1 MKHLLKPFASL
12 LSVGCLLPALCAPC
26 FAAEWV
32 TMTTFSKISFRQS
45 YLEGKAGDFTEY
57 VYPRNGKKPSV
68 AISGNEVTVSIP
80 AIEDFPTVELH
91 GTIDNSKKLEQYFS
105 IWSDPI
111 EEFQF
116 FGPIRGSY
124 RIRDF
129 LSNDSHNTA
138 VLPWYRIKTSQ
149 IHRFFCSYP
158 NGQGEMGAFHIL
170 IRGKTDG
177 IASDNA
183 YLAIHLEE
191 SLGTTRTEVKPTLQ
205 VEPTKAE
212 TTPGEDK
219 GVDIKPEVFTN
230 PDGDKGVPL
239 DETVVFSVG
248 GALIGAGLAGL
259 SRNKKKKKK
268 KNGKEEKKA
277 VPTYKMYVSKGFGD
291 AIQRGAAPVKVYAR
305 IAQVV
310 EGKEYGCP
318 ELTAKIQASGSH
330 LTVKPIGI
338 ENGCLC
344 AEVSAAVD
352 EAAKE
357 ADVIFTLAG
366 AGGAFVRK
374 IIFRL
379 TGNPEIKFPA
389 LSEDGKNWLM
399 DAGLDTVDMIAGGRG
414 RDRLRFVFQ
423 DAATEPTDIHF
434 LDAEGFDI
442 TYEKD
447 ADKPFT
453 YYACIQNKTEPIP
466 KEAKVFANPVF
477 RTVTIEATFCG
488 KLKVR
493 GRFTINLFPMG
504 ITVFPIQSRMLS
516 GREIVQNGR
525 LEVVSHRVNDN
536 WNTGLEKEIRASAFY
551 LHFGAERA
559 DGTAV
564 PVEEV
569 RFSFAKKLKAEETRS
584 EGVASHYSYTVGSG
598 NEDKSHVFFLPETV
612 SPELVGT
619 HEMLLEVRA
628 SGGGKQETEMI
639 PLRIL
644 GLDPG
649 PPVEWYREHQLLL
662 DAITRYYPE
671 DLAPAKRRDV
681 EENFYSPEVCDVA
694 ELRTLRRTV
703 ILWSQTYWRQQ
714 ENLAQQEQDLY
725 LARKWTLNVWGAK
738 KLKWAGDVAFTILIC
753 YKLGPNYEAWLSPV
767 KDFAA
772 DAIGNLIADVNYGR
786 GEYRYLKN
794 FESKFFEALE
804 KYALAQIDGGEMTLS
819 YSADTRKVFLKA
831 GFIMTCFLVLD
842 VAKNYR
848 EMEPEERDFWKAFTK
863 AFSNLSLEAM
873 KKLFGVYLDKWL
885 NGPSMQK
892 FFRSKF
898 MQVINSKLKGATR
911 TNYTFADGKPL
922 KVFYQGKQI
931 LIQGT
936 ATGNVDGARNA
947 VVGLNLRI
955 AGGQTIHIPNIRA
968 DKGNAYLGYIEII
981 TQTLGKIF
989 EDSVK
994 FILEESVKN
1003 AEADALDD
1011 NPRYYRQTIDLR
1023 MFDPSAP
1030 LNAPPL
1036 TVEIDLKKFCNNP
1049 LTEGF
1054 DIVFRTFFG
1063 CLKLQDLVLSFL
1075 PDPMQELQKLFDTT
1089 LRLWEYL
1096 TGQTD
1101 GNQIDW
1107 SIFDD
1112 D

>member
-1 MKHLLKPFASL
+1 MMGKRIAALFGAVLL
-12 LSVGCLLPALCAPC
+12 LSALCAPG
-26 FAAEWV
+26 FANQDGQRVWRVVVSDTVAYEDRANAAK
-32 TMTTFSKISFRQS
+32 TASI
-45 YLEGKAGDFTEY
+45 EY
-57 VYPRNGKKPSV
+57 E
-68 AISGNEVTVSIP
+68 ISGNFAVDPGIKLVMDKIKPEAGLAGVHIWKRYKGSIRIGDTIRVKAIFHKPAGLYGFWLGGETRSRTETDNFFKVREGGDAYHPCDHTFEKEYTVVDDGTARVLAGFSNSWDANVDIH
-80 AIEDFPTVELH
+80 FELDVV
-91 GTIDNSKKLEQYFS
+91 G
-105 IWSDPI
+105 
-111 EEFQF
+111 
-116 FGPIRGSY
+116 
-124 RIRDF
+124 
-129 LSNDSHNTA
+129 
-138 VLPWYRIKTSQ
+138 
-149 IHRFFCSYP
+149 
-158 NGQGEMGAFHIL
+158 
-170 IRGKTDG
+170 GKTR
-177 IASDNA
+177 IS
-183 YLAIHLEE
+183 
-191 SLGTTRTEVKPTLQ
+191 TTH
-205 VEPTKAE
+205 AE
-212 TTPGEDK
+212 TNPGED
-219 GVDIKPEVFTN
+219 E
-230 PDGDKGVPL
+230 GVPIG
-239 DETVVFSVG
+239 ETVVVSVG
-248 GALIGAGLAGL
+248 GALVGAGLAGL
-259 SRNKKKKKK
+259 SRNKRKKKKK
-268 KNGKEEKKA
+268 KNEEEEKKA
-277 VPTYKMYVSKGFGD
+277 APTYKMYVYKGFGD
-291 AIQRGAAPVKVYAR
+291 AIQRGAPPVKVYAR

-318 ELTAKIQASGSH
+318 ELTAKIQASGTH

-338 ENGCLC
+338 ENGRLC

-352 EAAKE
+352 EAAQE
-357 ADVIFTLAG
+357 AEVIFTLAG

-423 DAATEPTDIHF
+423 DAATEPTGIRF
-434 LDAEGFDI
+434 LDTDGFDI
-442 TYEKD
+442 SCEKD
-447 ADKPFT
+447 AGKPFT

-466 KEAKVFANPVF
+466 KESKIFADPVA
-477 RTVTIEATFCG
+477 RTITIEATFSG
-488 KLKVR
+488 KLKVY
-493 GRFTINLFPMG
+493 GRFTINLYPMG
-504 ITVFPIQSRMLS
+504 IAVFPVESRKLS
-516 GREIVQNGR
+516 GKEIVQNGR
-525 LEVVSHRVNDN
+525 LDVVSYRVNDS
-536 WNTGLEKEIRASAFY
+536 WNTGLEKEIRASAFH

-662 DAITRYYPE
+662 EAITRYYPA
-671 DLAPAKRRDV
+671 DMAPTKRREV

-703 ILWSQTYWRQQ
+703 ILWSQTYWRHQ
-714 ENLAQQEQDLY
+714 ENLAQQEKDLY
-725 LARKWTLNVWGAK
+725 WARVWTLTVWGTK
-738 KLKWAGDVAFTILIC
+738 KLKWAGDVAFTVLIC

-786 GEYRYLKN
+786 GEYKYLKN
-794 FESKFFEALE
+794 FESKAYEALE
-804 KYALAQIDGGEMTLS
+804 KLALAQIDGGEMTKA
-819 YSADTRKVFLKA
+819 YSSDTRKVFLKA

-842 VAKNYR
+842 LAKNYR

-873 KKLFGVYLDKWL
+873 KKIFGAYMDKL
-885 NGPSMQK
+885 MNGPTMQK
-892 FFRSKF
+892 FFRGKF
-898 MQVINSKLKGATR
+898 MQMINSKLKGATR
-911 TNYTFADGKPL
+911 TNYLYKGKPL
-922 KVFYQGKQI
+922 VVRYQGK
-931 LIQGT
+931 LVSIQGA
-936 ATGNVDGARNA
+936 ATGNVDMARGAAR
-947 VVGLNLRI
+947 GLNLRLSD
-955 AGGQTIHIPNIRA
+955 GRTVRIPNVTA
-968 DKGNAYLGYIEII
+968 DPKNTYLGYIEII
-981 TQTLGKIF
+981 TETLGKIF
-989 EDSVK
+989 EESVS
-994 FILEESVKN
+994 FILEENVKN

-1023 MFDPSAP
+1023 MFDWQATPD
-1030 LNAPPL
+1030 APPL

-1063 CLKLQDLVLSFL
+1063 CLKLQDLVLNFL

-1096 TGQTD
+1096 ADKTD